1 MGIDIIVI
9 IVLVICSAFFSA
21 TETAFTSANRIR
33 LKNMANDGNRRA
45 ETALALIE
53 RYDELLSTIL
63 VGNNIANTANTAVAT
78 GVFVALYGHYG
89 TVLSTVVMTLVV
101 LVFGE
106 VTPKTLA
113 KEYPESVAM
122 STASLIHGL
131 MILFTPVNWVFSS
144 WKKLL
149 LHAAKGSE
157 HNITEDE
164 LITIVEEAETEGSIP
179 SDHSELIQNAIEF
192 DGIEAWD
199 VLTPRVEI
207 EAVDIEMSKQEI
219 ADLFLKT
226 GFSRLPVYEDDLDR
240 ILGVL
245 NQKDFHNYI
254 YHSAG
259 TVAEYIKPVV
269 FCAGSMKAFAL
280 LQMMQHRKCQI
291 AIVID
296 EALNSLFTVSLFD
309 YEEPDIAYQFQSNLF
324 QILLE
329 CLDGVDAGDYL
340 NHSIAWFAH
349 AFDLEN
355 GNNNYAMNLFRL
367 IQAQFDDYHS
377 DETHR
382 PQSVYYPIYDY
393 ATKMYL
399 DQYGTANMSPE
410 AKRALVQQM
419 LDRLLFDVPEEY
431 EIDTEEFFR
440 FAESYTVPGS

>member
-1 MGIDIIVI
+1 MGIDILVI

-296 EALNSLFTVSLFD
+296 EYGGTTGLVAMEDIIEELVGEIYDEHENVGTREITPLQDGSYRVLGLANLSKLFD
-309 YEEPDIAYQFQSNLF
+309 YFDEDEK
-324 QILLE
+324 
-329 CLDGVDAGDYL
+329 VDAVTVNGWVVRELDHLPKVGDTFTY
-340 NHSIAWFAH
+340 
-349 AFDLEN
+349 ETR
-355 GNNNYAMNLFRL
+355 GKLFRGRVMK
-367 IQAQFDDYHS
+367 ADD
-377 DETHR
+377 R
-382 PQSVYYPIYDY
+382 
-393 ATKMYL
+393 K
-399 DQYGTANMSPE
+399 
-410 AKRALVQQM
+410 ALEINLRVE
-419 LDRLLFDVPEEY
+419 DKEE
-431 EIDTEEFFR
+431 EED
-440 FAESYTVPGS
+440 

>member
-296 EALNSLFTVSLFD
+296 EYGGTTGLVAMEDIIEELVGEIYDEHENVGTREITPLQDGSYRVLGLANLSKLFD
-309 YEEPDIAYQFQSNLF
+309 YFDEDEK
-324 QILLE
+324 
-329 CLDGVDAGDYL
+329 VDAVTVNGWVVRELDHLPKVGDTFTY
-340 NHSIAWFAH
+340 
-349 AFDLEN
+349 ETR
-355 GNNNYAMNLFRL
+355 GKLFRGRVMK
-367 IQAQFDDYHS
+367 ADD
-377 DETHR
+377 R
-382 PQSVYYPIYDY
+382 
-393 ATKMYL
+393 K
-399 DQYGTANMSPE
+399 
-410 AKRALVQQM
+410 ALEINLRVE
-419 LDRLLFDVPEEY
+419 DKEE
-431 EIDTEEFFR
+431 EED
-440 FAESYTVPGS
+440 

>member
-89 TVLSTVVMTLVV
+89 TVRSTVVMTLVV

-296 EALNSLFTVSLFD
+296 EYGGTTGLVAMEDIIEELVGEIYDEHENVGTREITPLQDGSYRVLGLANLSKLFD
-309 YEEPDIAYQFQSNLF
+309 YFDEDEK
-324 QILLE
+324 
-329 CLDGVDAGDYL
+329 VDAVTVNGWVVRELDHLPKVGDTFTY
-340 NHSIAWFAH
+340 
-349 AFDLEN
+349 ETR
-355 GNNNYAMNLFRL
+355 GKLFRGRVMK
-367 IQAQFDDYHS
+367 ADD
-377 DETHR
+377 R
-382 PQSVYYPIYDY
+382 
-393 ATKMYL
+393 K
-399 DQYGTANMSPE
+399 
-410 AKRALVQQM
+410 ALEINLRVE
-419 LDRLLFDVPEEY
+419 DKEE
-431 EIDTEEFFR
+431 EED
-440 FAESYTVPGS
+440 

>member
-296 EALNSLFTVSLFD
+296 EYGGTTGLVAMEDIIEELVGEIYDEHENVGTREITPLQDGSYRVLGLANLSKLFD
-309 YEEPDIAYQFQSNLF
+309 YFDEDEK
-324 QILLE
+324 
-329 CLDGVDAGDYL
+329 VDAVTVNGGVVRELDHLPKVGDTFTY
-340 NHSIAWFAH
+340 
-349 AFDLEN
+349 ETR
-355 GNNNYAMNLFRL
+355 GKLFRGRVMK
-367 IQAQFDDYHS
+367 ADD
-377 DETHR
+377 R
-382 PQSVYYPIYDY
+382 
-393 ATKMYL
+393 K
-399 DQYGTANMSPE
+399 
-410 AKRALVQQM
+410 ALEINLRVE
-419 LDRLLFDVPEEY
+419 DKEE
-431 EIDTEEFFR
+431 EED
-440 FAESYTVPGS
+440 

>member
-1 MGIDIIVI
+1 MGIDIVVI

-296 EALNSLFTVSLFD
+296 EYGGTTGLVAMEDIIEELVGEIYDEHENVGTREITPLQDGSYRVLGLANLSKLFD
-309 YEEPDIAYQFQSNLF
+309 YFDEDEK
-324 QILLE
+324 
-329 CLDGVDAGDYL
+329 VDAVTVNGWVVRELDHLPKVGDTFTY
-340 NHSIAWFAH
+340 
-349 AFDLEN
+349 ETR
-355 GNNNYAMNLFRL
+355 GKLFRGRVMK
-367 IQAQFDDYHS
+367 ADD
-377 DETHR
+377 R
-382 PQSVYYPIYDY
+382 
-393 ATKMYL
+393 K
-399 DQYGTANMSPE
+399 
-410 AKRALVQQM
+410 ALEINLRVE
-419 LDRLLFDVPEEY
+419 DKEE
-431 EIDTEEFFR
+431 EED
-440 FAESYTVPGS
+440 

>member
-296 EALNSLFTVSLFD
+296 EYGGTTGLVAMEDIIEELVGEIYDEHENVGTREITPLQDGSYRVLGLANLSKLFD
-309 YEEPDIAYQFQSNLF
+309 YFDEDEKADAVTVNGWVVR
-324 QILLE
+324 E
-329 CLDGVDAGDYL
+329 LDHLPKVGDTFTY
-340 NHSIAWFAH
+340 
-349 AFDLEN
+349 ETR
-355 GNNNYAMNLFRL
+355 GKLFRGRVMK
-367 IQAQFDDYHS
+367 ADD
-377 DETHR
+377 R
-382 PQSVYYPIYDY
+382 
-393 ATKMYL
+393 K
-399 DQYGTANMSPE
+399 
-410 AKRALVQQM
+410 ALEINLRVE
-419 LDRLLFDVPEEY
+419 DKEE
-431 EIDTEEFFR
+431 EED
-440 FAESYTVPGS
+440 

>member
-78 GVFVALYGHYG
+78 GVFVALYGRYG

-122 STASLIHGL
+122 STVSLIHGL

-219 ADLFLKT
+219 AELFLKT

-296 EALNSLFTVSLFD
+296 EYGGTTGLVAMEDIIEELVGEIYDEHESVGTREITPLQDGSYRVLGLANLSKLFD
-309 YEEPDIAYQFQSNLF
+309 YFDEDET
-324 QILLE
+324 
-329 CLDGVDAGDYL
+329 VDAVTVNGWVVRELDHLPKVGDTFTY
-340 NHSIAWFAH
+340 
-349 AFDLEN
+349 ETR
-355 GNNNYAMNLFRL
+355 GKLFRGKVMK
-367 IQAQFDDYHS
+367 ADD
-377 DETHR
+377 R
-382 PQSVYYPIYDY
+382 
-393 ATKMYL
+393 K
-399 DQYGTANMSPE
+399 
-410 AKRALVQQM
+410 ALEINLRV
-419 LDRLLFDVPEEY
+419 EEK
-431 EIDTEEFFR
+431 EE
-440 FAESYTVPGS
+440 EED

>member
-1 MGIDIIVI
+1 MI

-296 EALNSLFTVSLFD
+296 EYGGTTGLVAMEDIIEELVGEIYDEHENVGTREITPLQDGSYRVLGLANLSKLFD
-309 YEEPDIAYQFQSNLF
+309 YFDEE
-324 QILLE
+324 E
-329 CLDGVDAGDYL
+329 ELD
-340 NHSIAWFAH
+340 
-349 AFDLEN
+349 E
-355 GNNNYAMNLFRL
+355 
-367 IQAQFDDYHS
+367 
-377 DETHR
+377 
-382 PQSVYYPIYDY
+382 
-393 ATKMYL
+393 
-399 DQYGTANMSPE
+399 
-410 AKRALVQQM
+410 
-419 LDRLLFDVPEEY
+419 
-431 EIDTEEFFR
+431 
-440 FAESYTVPGS
+440 

>member
-199 VLTPRVEI
+199 VMTPRVEI

-296 EALNSLFTVSLFD
+296 EYGGTTGLVAMEDIIEELVGEIYDEHENVGTREITPLQDGSYRVLGLANLSKLFD
-309 YEEPDIAYQFQSNLF
+309 YFDEDEK
-324 QILLE
+324 
-329 CLDGVDAGDYL
+329 VDAVTVNGWVVRELDHLPKVGDTFTY
-340 NHSIAWFAH
+340 
-349 AFDLEN
+349 ETR
-355 GNNNYAMNLFRL
+355 GKLFRGRVMK
-367 IQAQFDDYHS
+367 ADD
-377 DETHR
+377 R
-382 PQSVYYPIYDY
+382 
-393 ATKMYL
+393 K
-399 DQYGTANMSPE
+399 
-410 AKRALVQQM
+410 ALEINLRVE
-419 LDRLLFDVPEEY
+419 DKEE
-431 EIDTEEFFR
+431 EED
-440 FAESYTVPGS
+440 

>member
-296 EALNSLFTVSLFD
+296 EYGGTTGLVAMEDIIEELVGEIYDEHENVGTREITPLQDGSYRVLGLANLSKLFD
-309 YEEPDIAYQFQSNLF
+309 YFDEDEK
-324 QILLE
+324 
-329 CLDGVDAGDYL
+329 VDAVTVNGWVVRELDHLPKVGDTFTY
-340 NHSIAWFAH
+340 
-349 AFDLEN
+349 DTR
-355 GNNNYAMNLFRL
+355 GKLFRGRVMK
-367 IQAQFDDYHS
+367 ADD
-377 DETHR
+377 R
-382 PQSVYYPIYDY
+382 
-393 ATKMYL
+393 K
-399 DQYGTANMSPE
+399 
-410 AKRALVQQM
+410 ALEINLRVE
-419 LDRLLFDVPEEY
+419 DKEE
-431 EIDTEEFFR
+431 EED
-440 FAESYTVPGS
+440 

>member
-33 LKNMANDGNRRA
+33 LKNMANDGNRQA

-296 EALNSLFTVSLFD
+296 EYGGTTGLVAMEDIIEELVGEIYDEHENVGTREITPLQDGSYRVLGLANLSKLFD
-309 YEEPDIAYQFQSNLF
+309 YFDEDET
-324 QILLE
+324 
-329 CLDGVDAGDYL
+329 VDAVTVNGWVVRELDHLPKVGDTFTY
-340 NHSIAWFAH
+340 
-349 AFDLEN
+349 ETR
-355 GNNNYAMNLFRL
+355 GKLFRGRVMK
-367 IQAQFDDYHS
+367 ADD
-377 DETHR
+377 R
-382 PQSVYYPIYDY
+382 
-393 ATKMYL
+393 K
-399 DQYGTANMSPE
+399 
-410 AKRALVQQM
+410 ALEINLRVE
-419 LDRLLFDVPEEY
+419 DKEE
-431 EIDTEEFFR
+431 EED
-440 FAESYTVPGS
+440 